1 MTLVAITQRVVT
13 DPATE
18 ERRDALDRRWH
29 VFLAAAGLGA
39 LPVPNDAAAALALVQ
54 AVDPAG
60 LILSGGGDL
69 AAFGGDAAD
78 RDATE
83 AALLGWAERR
93 RKPAIGVC
101 RGMQQIVQLGGG
113 RIERLDGHVRERHR
127 LRFRGRSVSVN
138 SFHELAV
145 TAVPERDFEVLARA
159 PGGTIEAVRHRTLQ
173 RTGIMWHPERE
184 APFAEHD
191 LALFRWTFHP
201 ARIQA
206 ACAD

>member
-1 MTLVAITQRVVT
+1 LTLVAITQRVVV
-13 DPATE
+13 DAATR

-29 VFLAAAGLGA
+29 AFLAADGLGA
-39 LPVPNDAAAALALVQ
+39 LPVPNDAAAALTLVE

-60 LILSGGGDL
+60 VILSGGGDL
-69 AAFGGDAAD
+69 TTFGGDAAD
-78 RDATE
+78 RDETE
-83 AALLGWAERR
+83 VALVRWAERR
-93 RKPAIGVC
+93 GKPVIGVC

-113 RIERLDGHVRERHR
+113 RIERIDGHVHERHR

-145 TAVPERDFEVLARA
+145 TAVPEREFEVLARA
-159 PGGTIEAVRHRTLQ
+159 PGGTIEAVRHRTVR

-184 APFAEHD
+184 PPFADHD
-191 LALFRWTFHP
+191 LALFRQTFHP
-201 ARIQA
+201 VAIQA